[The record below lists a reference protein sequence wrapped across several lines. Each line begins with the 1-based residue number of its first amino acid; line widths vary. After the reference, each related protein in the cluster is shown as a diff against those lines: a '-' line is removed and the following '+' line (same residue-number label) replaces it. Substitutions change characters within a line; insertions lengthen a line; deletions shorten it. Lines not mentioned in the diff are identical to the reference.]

1 MKISNETKLGALTI
15 IAVVFLIL
23 GFNFLKGKSVLKT
36 GFFLYAKYT
45 DLKKLAASNPVFAN
59 GLQVGTVYS
68 TSAQDPSLKIL
79 VVEIKLSEDFNIP
92 VNSIA
97 SIETNPLGSPA
108 LDIQLGNS
116 TRYVKSGDTLRSVDN
131 AGLFGS
137 ISNKIGPLSDQITL
151 TLVSLDSLMRNF
163 NTLLDTNTKGNIRGV
178 VANLDKVS
186 ASVARSSVSL
196 EKLLD
201 MQTGALSKT
210 LSNVNEITGNIAH
223 NNSKIDSTL
232 TYLQTTTRN
241 LSQADIDGLINKFK
255 QSADSLSNI
264 INSINSSNGSLGA
277 LINDKALYNN
287 LNNVTRSLN
296 VLIDDLR
303 AHPKRYVNISIF
315 GGKDKG
321 NYLTEPL
328 NDSATKKP

>member
-1 MKISNETKLGALTI
+1 MKISNETKIGALTV

-45 DLKKLAASNPVFAN
+45 DLKKLSASNPVFAN

-79 VVEIKLSEDFNIP
+79 VVEIKLSQDFNIP
-92 VNSIA
+92 VNSVA
-97 SIETNPLGSPA
+97 TIETNPLGAPA

-116 TRYVKSGDTLRSVDN
+116 TRFAKSGDTLRSVDN

-137 ISNKIGPLSDQITL
+137 ISNKIGPLSDQITATLL
-151 TLVSLDSLMRNF
+151 TLDSLMRNF
-163 NTLLDTNTKGNIRGV
+163 NTLLDTNTRGNIRGIV
-178 VANLDKVS
+178 SNLDKVS

-201 MQTGALSKT
+201 VQTGLLAKT
-210 LSNVNEITGNIAH
+210 LTNVNDITGNIAH

-232 TYLQTTTRN
+232 TYLQTTTHN